1 LNERQVS
8 LRTADGVKLHALLA
22 TVPNPI
28 AVLILCHGLTTN
40 CNEHGAF
47 PALRDLALSAGMAVA
62 RFDFR
67 GHGASGGTNENLT
80 LAGERDD
87 VDTVMAWVQAEL
99 GEQLPVISL
108 GVSFGGAAAVHVVAG
123 REAGAGVALW
133 YAVVDYERN
142 FGPASSAPMTQ
153 LMRAS
158 RGKGGPAWS
167 GMPVVGTAYHLPTA
181 LLAEMAGDPTRDRL
195 AALSVPV
202 LGYYGS
208 RDPFIDIAPIR
219 ELAASRRNIDLR
231 IAYGAGH
238 GFFTWRPWVLRRTVS
253 WAAEVA
259 RRHE

>member
-1 LNERQVS
+1 MSERQVS
-8 LRTADGVKLHALLA
+8 LLTADGVKLHTLLS
-22 TVPNPI
+22 TVPDPI

-40 CNEHGAF
+40 CDEHGAF
-47 PALRDLALSAGMAVA
+47 PALRDLALRAGMAVV

-67 GHGASGGTNENLT
+67 GHGSSGGTNEKLT
-80 LAGERDD
+80 LAGERHD

-108 GVSFGGAAAVHVVAG
+108 GVSFGGAAAVHAVTG
-123 REAGAGVALW
+123 RASGAGVALW

-142 FGPASSAPMTQ
+142 FGPASAAPMTQ

-158 RGKGGPAWS
+158 RSEGDPPWS
-167 GMPVVGTAYHLPTA
+167 GMPVVGTDYYLPTA
-181 LLAEMAGDPTRDRL
+181 LLAEMAGDPTRDQF

-208 RDPFIDIAPIR
+208 RDPFIDLAPIR
-219 ELAASRRNIDLR
+219 ELAASRPNIDLR

-253 WAAEVA
+253 WAAGIA